1 MGRVGWLLTAAPSFE
16 CFDLDAGTC
25 KKWLEKSKRG
35 NADQK
40 NLLRP
45 HHSHF
50 RFLPAHDLILLLY
63 LNSIRMRWRIATT
76 AFATMSSS
84 SSSVPPFRNSDDT
97 LRRILTKSKTIALV
111 GASKVRWLCWSMC
124 VMFFGL
130 ISKCGVWCAV

>member
-16 CFDLDAGTC
+16 CFALDAGTC

-50 RFLPAHDLILLLY
+50 RFLPAHLLMTSFCY
-63 LNSIRMRWRIATT
+63 CT
-76 AFATMSSS
+76 
-84 SSSVPPFRNSDDT
+84 
-97 LRRILTKSKTIALV
+97 
-111 GASKVRWLCWSMC
+111 
-124 VMFFGL
+124 
-130 ISKCGVWCAV
+130 

>member
-50 RFLPAHDLILLLY
+50 RFLPAHLLTC
-63 LNSIRMRWRIATT
+63 S
-76 AFATMSSS
+76 
-84 SSSVPPFRNSDDT
+84 
-97 LRRILTKSKTIALV
+97 
-111 GASKVRWLCWSMC
+111 
-124 VMFFGL
+124 
-130 ISKCGVWCAV
+130 